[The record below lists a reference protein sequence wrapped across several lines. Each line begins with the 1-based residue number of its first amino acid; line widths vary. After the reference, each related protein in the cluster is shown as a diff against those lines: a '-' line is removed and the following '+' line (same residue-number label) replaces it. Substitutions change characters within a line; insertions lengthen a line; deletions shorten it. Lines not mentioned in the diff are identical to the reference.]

1 MRGRGGAR
9 GGGMARAR
17 WKSVRCGVEGLGLKE
32 WGAGRREWDV
42 GVRISELG
50 FNVEDI
56 WCRV

>member
-1 MRGRGGAR
+1 
-9 GGGMARAR
+9 MARAR